1 MVFKK
6 VTLVGESNENFEGAV
21 EDAIGRAEKTLD
33 DLKWVSVVNEAVQ
46 LEEAERRY
54 QAEVEV
60 AFELQD
66 GADEYAG

>member
-21 EDAIGRAEKTLD
+21 EDAINRAEKTLEN
-33 DLKWVSVVNEAVQ
+33 LKWASVENEAVQ

-66 GADEYAG
+66 GVDE